1 MRRVIPIAKDDV
13 SPSLAAVLRSQGI
26 PEGTAASERVMQLAE
41 MSLIIYR
48 ELSAPVGLVMEIG
61 REEFAAVYYGQGLNE
76 RSAPLGRIAPAAERL
91 ALFAITL
98 GKDVSDR
105 ISLLFDEQEF
115 ALGALLDGVA
125 SESAEMAS
133 HVLESQYQEHLKLNG
148 LLNAGLGLLP
158 FSPGYCGWHISAQRK
173 LFDILQAEEI
183 GIYLGETFLME
194 PLKSVSGVIV
204 AAPKE
209 AFVFDDDFPFCAT
222 CRTRTCRERI
232 QAVLA
237 Q

>member
-1 MRRVIPIAKDDV
+1 MRQIIPITKDAV

-26 PEGTAASERVMQLAE
+26 SEGTAASERVMQLAE
-41 MSLIIYR
+41 MSLIIYH
-48 ELSAPVGLVMEIG
+48 ELSAPVGLVMEIN
-61 REEFAAVYYGQGLNE
+61 REEFTAVYQGQGLNE
-76 RSAPLGRIAPAAERL
+76 KSTPLGQIAPAAERL

-133 HVLESQYQEHLKLNG
+133 QVLESEYQEYLKRNG
-148 LLNAGLGLLP
+148 LLKAGIGLLP

-173 LFDILQAEEI
+173 LFDVLQADEI
-183 GIYLGETFLME
+183 GIFLGESFLME
-194 PLKSVSGVIV
+194 PLKSVSGVFV

-209 AFVFDDDFPFCAT
+209 AFAFDDDFPFCAT